1 MRSGEPRLPDWFR
14 MAGVSSGV
22 GLQWGNDRPL
32 SRYRSAEASRV
43 VIFDFVL
50 MTDASRAVE
59 VGKRSPVVDDAG
71 SFRALIAND
80 LSADNYWR

>member
-1 MRSGEPRLPDWFR
+1 MIDHF
-14 MAGVSSGV
+14 
-22 GLQWGNDRPL
+22 L